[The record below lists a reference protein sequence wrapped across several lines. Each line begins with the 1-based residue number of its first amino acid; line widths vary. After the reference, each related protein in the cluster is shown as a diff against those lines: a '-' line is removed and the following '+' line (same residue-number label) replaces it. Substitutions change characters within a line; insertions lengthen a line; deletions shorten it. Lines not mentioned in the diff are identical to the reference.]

1 MSAGYAYWL
10 GGQPQHGAD
19 VVAAALDLAPDPVVR
34 ADMQSLR
41 GMALMFCQPVQ
52 DTYELLIDEAKR
64 AEPHDV
70 VRAATLLMQADMAC
84 AMSGQVARSI
94 EIARWA
100 DRLAEPL
107 GGQIAVQSAALV
119 AFTVLMSGVE
129 PRGLSPNGR
138 ADTETLVRSL
148 MRVVETTDP
157 LDPSGMLLLS
167 AAAIRFSW
175 LEDWATARAT
185 LERLIDAARRMSVVG
200 SLPFS
205 LAALSELEL
214 RQGRVTAAHA
224 AAAESVQLARDTGQV
239 VDASFS
245 LATLARVQA
254 ILGLHE
260 ECRANVAAALDVS
273 RRYGA
278 DSIEQYSSS
287 VLGLLE
293 LSANHPERAV
303 VHLDECAQHRERFAC
318 ELPTVVP
325 WQGDAIESMIRV
337 GRHED
342 ALRELARLE
351 ASGGGLRFVA
361 VVAARCR
368 GLLSEDEA
376 DYEARFAEALELG
389 RDLSPLEQARTEL
402 CLGMRRRRSRRRSG
416 ARAAFRSALSTFE
429 SLGTEPWAD
438 QARAGLRSVGGRPT
452 GSPGGTLRELT
463 PQELQ
468 VALIVA
474 EGTSNKEAA
483 AALFLSPKTIEFHL
497 SNVYRKLGLRSRTE
511 LVRRIASADGQEP
524 GPQTQPSRAAGGR
537 P

>member
-19 VVAAALDLAPDPVVR
+19 VVAAALDLAPGPVVR

-52 DTYELLIDEAKR
+52 DTYELLVDEAKR

-119 AFTVLMSGVE
+119 AFTVLMSGVQ
-129 PRGLSPNGR
+129 PRGLSTNGHGE
-138 ADTETLVRSL
+138 TETLVRSL

-214 RQGRVTAAHA
+214 RQGRVTAGVRSGRRIGATRTRHGTGGRRL
-224 AAAESVQLARDTGQV
+224 VLARDARARPGHPGPARGV
-239 VDASFS
+239 SRERGRGLGRV
-245 LATLARVQA
+245 ATL
-254 ILGLHE
+254 
-260 ECRANVAAALDVS
+260 
-273 RRYGA
+273 
-278 DSIEQYSSS
+278 
-287 VLGLLE
+287 
-293 LSANHPERAV
+293 
-303 VHLDECAQHRERFAC
+303 
-318 ELPTVVP
+318 
-325 WQGDAIESMIRV
+325 
-337 GRHED
+337 
-342 ALRELARLE
+342 
-351 ASGGGLRFVA
+351 
-361 VVAARCR
+361 
-368 GLLSEDEA
+368 
-376 DYEARFAEALELG
+376 
-389 RDLSPLEQARTEL
+389 
-402 CLGMRRRRSRRRSG
+402 RS
-416 ARAAFRSALSTFE
+416 
-429 SLGTEPWAD
+429 
-438 QARAGLRSVGGRPT
+438 
-452 GSPGGTLRELT
+452 
-463 PQELQ
+463 
-468 VALIVA
+468 
-474 EGTSNKEAA
+474 
-483 AALFLSPKTIEFHL
+483 
-497 SNVYRKLGLRSRTE
+497 
-511 LVRRIASADGQEP
+511 
-524 GPQTQPSRAAGGR
+524 
-537 P
+537 